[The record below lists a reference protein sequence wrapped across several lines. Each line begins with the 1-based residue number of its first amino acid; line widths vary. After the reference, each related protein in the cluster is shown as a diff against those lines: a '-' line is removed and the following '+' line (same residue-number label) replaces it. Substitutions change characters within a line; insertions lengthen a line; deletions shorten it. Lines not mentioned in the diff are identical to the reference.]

1 MNVRYFAMGIGVIYV
16 IAGLLGFLPAAVTA
30 PPSGAPDVA
39 VTSGYGYL
47 LGLFPVNVLHNLIH
61 VAIGIWGIWAYSTYR
76 DARNFSRGLA
86 MFYGVLTVMGLFP
99 VLNTTFG
106 LIPIFGHDV
115 WLHALTAMVAGYY
128 GWSGMHAMN
137 QAREQIRRRA

>member
-30 PPSGAPDVA
+30 PLSGAPDVA

-47 LGLFPVNVLHNLIH
+47 LGLFPVNVLHNLAH
-61 VAIGIWGIWAYSTYR
+61 LAIGIWGIWAYSTYPH
-76 DARNFSRGLA
+76 ARNFSRGLA
-86 MFYGVLTVMGLFP
+86 VFYGVLTVMGLIP

-115 WLHALTAMVAGYY
+115 WLHGLTAMVAGYY
-128 GWSGMHAMN
+128 GWSGMQAMN
-137 QAREQIRRRA
+137 QATEQVRRRA